1 MKREGFIYEKI
12 CHKENIRVAIMSASK
27 GKRNR
32 DDVKRVLSNITHY
45 VDKIHSILINES
57 YVPNDYKVATIKEG
71 ISKKER
77 TIYKPNFY
85 PDQIIQWAIILQISP
100 ILSRGMYEFS
110 CGSIPNRG
118 IHYGKK
124 YVEKWIKSDHKN
136 TKYYL
141 KLDISKFY
149 PSININILKQKIKR
163 KIKDIKV
170 LKLLCGILDKNDGL
184 PIGILIS
191 QWLANFYLQDLDHYI
206 KERLKIKYYIRYMDD
221 MILFGRNKKELHKTR
236 IAVEN
241 FLNTIGLKLKPNWQI
256 YKFNCEPLD
265 FMGFRFYIDKTII
278 RKSIMLRVTRKANK
292 IYKKLNPTYHDAC
305 SMLSYMGWIKNTDSF
320 NLFNNRIKPYV
331 NITQLKK
338 IIRKEARKRNEKIQK
353 PIDNYAK

>member
-12 CHKENIRVAIMSASK
+12 CHKENIRVAIMNASK

-32 DDVKRVLSNITHY
+32 DDVRRVLSNITYY
-45 VDKIHSILINES
+45 VDKIHNMLINES
-57 YVPNDYKVATIKEG
+57 YVPNDYKTDTIKEG

-77 TIYKPNFY
+77 VIYKPNFY

-118 IHYGKK
+118 VHYGKK
-124 YVEKWIKSDHKN
+124 YVEKWIKSDYKN

-141 KLDISKFY
+141 KLDINKFY
-149 PSININILKQKIKR
+149 PSININILKQKLER

-170 LKLLCGILDKNDGL
+170 LNILYSILNKNDGL

-206 KERLKIKYYIRYMDD
+206 KEQLKIKYYIRYMDD
-221 MILFGRNKKELHKTR
+221 MILFSRNKKELHKTR
-236 IAVEN
+236 IAIDK
-241 FLNTIGLKLKPNWQI
+241 FLNVVGLKLKSNWQVC
-256 YKFNCEPLD
+256 KFDKEPLD
-265 FMGFRFYIDKTII
+265 FMGFRFYRDKTIL
-278 RKSIMLRVTRKANK
+278 RKSIMLRIARRASK
-292 IYKKLNPTYHDAC
+292 IYKKPKLTYNDAC
-305 SMLSYMGWIKNTDSF
+305 SMLSYMGWIKNTNSF
-320 NLFNNRIKPYV
+320 NLFNSRIKPY
-331 NITQLKK
+331 ISISQLKS
-338 IIRKEARKRNEKIQK
+338 IIRKEAKKQNEKIQK
-353 PIDNYAK
+353 PIGNYAK

>member
-1 MKREGFIYEKI
+1 MKREGYIYEKI

-27 GKRNR
+27 GKRGR
-32 DDVKRVLSNITHY
+32 DDVKRVLSNITYY
-45 VDKIHSILINES
+45 VDKIHNMLIKEL
-57 YVPNDYKVATIKEG
+57 YIPNDYKIATIREG

-77 TIYKPNFY
+77 VIHKPNFY

-124 YVEKWIKSDHKN
+124 YVERWIKSDHKN

-149 PSININILKQKIKR
+149 PSVDISILKQKLRK
-163 KIKDIKV
+163 KIKDVKV
-170 LKLLCGILDKNDGL
+170 LNLLYSILDKNKGL

-206 KERLKIKYYIRYMDD
+206 KEQLKAKYYIRYMDD
-221 MILFGRNKKELHKTR
+221 MILFGRNKKELHKMR
-236 IAVEN
+236 ITVEK
-241 FLNTIGLKLKPNWQI
+241 FLNTIGLKLKSNWQV
-256 YKFNCEPLD
+256 YRLDKEPLD
-265 FMGFRFYIDKTII
+265 FMGFRFYRNKTTL
-278 RKSIMLRVTRKANK
+278 RKSIMLRITRKANK
-292 IYKKLNPTYHDAC
+292 IYKKAKPTYNDAC

-320 NLFNNRIKPYV
+320 KLFNDRIKPYI
-331 NITQLKK
+331 NISQLKN
-338 IIRKEARKRNEKIQK
+338 IIRKEAKKQNEKVQK
-353 PIDNYAK
+353 PICYYAK

>member
-27 GKRNR
+27 GKRGR
-32 DDVKRVLSNITHY
+32 DDVRRVLSNITYY
-45 VDKIHSILINES
+45 VDKIHNILVNEA
-57 YVPNDYKVATIKEG
+57 YIPNNYKVATIREG

-77 TIYKPNFY
+77 IIYKPNFY

-124 YVEKWIKSDHKN
+124 YVERWIKSDRKN

-149 PSININILKQKIKR
+149 PSVDINILKQKLRK

-170 LKLLCGILDKNDGL
+170 LNLLYSILDKNNGL

-206 KERLKIKYYIRYMDD
+206 KEHLKAKYYIRYMDD
-221 MILFGRNKKELHKTR
+221 MILFGRNKKELHKMR

-241 FLNTIGLKLKPNWQI
+241 FLNSINLKLKSNWQVCRFD
-256 YKFNCEPLD
+256 KEPLD
-265 FMGFRFYIDKTII
+265 FMGFRFYRNKTIL
-278 RKSIMLRVTRKANK
+278 RKSIMLRITRKSNK
-292 IYKKLNPTYHDAC
+292 LYKKSNLTYNDAC

-320 NLFNNRIKPYV
+320 KLFNDRIKPYI
-331 NITQLKK
+331 NISQLKN
-338 IIRKEARKRNEKIQK
+338 IIRKEAKRQNEKIQK
-353 PIDNYAK
+353 SICYYAQ